1 MSRVFKP
8 KFAPSKLE
16 AKKSEKLLVK
26 MEPRAKKLDL
36 GVTLVEETPE
46 KPRVLSASL
55 SATGGSL
62 AFGQPKFGFGL
73 LPTNGNGKT
82 VKRLEP
88 LLSSP
93 PAPVNGKEEEEDDGE
108 EEWMMDS
115 SPDVVL
121 LNPSSK
127 RRGVN
132 DETGDEEEDEGEED
146 ESMMATPSKPS
157 RAGRGRKRIR

>member
-8 KFAPSKLE
+8 KVVPSKLE
-16 AKKSEKLLVK
+16 AKKSEKLSVK
-26 MEPRAKKLDL
+26 VEPRAKKLDL

-62 AFGQPKFGFGL
+62 AFGQPKFGFGS
-73 LPTNGNGKT
+73 LPTNGNGKVT
-82 VKRLEP
+82 ERAEP
-88 LLSSP
+88 PLPL
-93 PAPVNGKEEEEDDGE
+93 NEEEDDDDGE

-115 SPDVVL
+115 SPAVVL

-132 DETGDEEEDEGEED
+132 DEMGDEGDGEE
-146 ESMMATPSKPS
+146 EEEELMMATPSKPS

>member
-8 KFAPSKLE
+8 KVVPSKLE
-16 AKKSEKLLVK
+16 AKKSEKIQVK
-26 MEPRAKKLDL
+26 VEPRAKKLNL
-36 GVTLVEETPE
+36 GVMLVEETPE

-55 SATGGSL
+55 SAAGGSL

-82 VKRLEP
+82 TERAEP
-88 LLSSP
+88 PPSSP
-93 PAPVNGKEEEEDDGE
+93 LAFVNEKEDDGDGE

-132 DETGDEEEDEGEED
+132 DEMVDEEDGEKDEDEL
-146 ESMMATPSKPS
+146 MMATPSKPS

>member
-8 KFAPSKLE
+8 KVAPSKLE
-16 AKKSEKLLVK
+16 AKKSEKLSVK
-26 MEPRAKKLDL
+26 VEPRTKKLNL

-62 AFGQPKFGFGL
+62 AFGQPKFGFGM

-82 VKRLEP
+82 VERAEP
-88 LLSSP
+88 PASSP
-93 PAPVNGKEEEEDDGE
+93 SAPVSEKEDDDGE

-132 DETGDEEEDEGEED
+132 DEMGDEEDGEED
-146 ESMMATPSKPS
+146 ELMMVTPSKPS

>member
-8 KFAPSKLE
+8 KAIVSKFGT
-16 AKKSEKLLVK
+16 KKPALKVEQK
-26 MEPRAKKLDL
+26 PKKLDL

-62 AFGQPKFGFGL
+62 SFGQPKFGF
-73 LPTNGNGKT
+73 LPMNGNGKT
-82 VKRLEP
+82 VERLDPPSP
-88 LLSSP
+88 L
-93 PAPVNGKEEEEDDGE
+93 APVDDADDDE

-115 SPDVVL
+115 SPDIVL

-127 RRGVN
+127 GHG
-132 DETGDEEEDEGEED
+132 DEMGEEEDEDD
-146 ESMMATPSKPS
+146 ELMMATPSKPS
-157 RAGRGRKRIR
+157 RSGRAPKRRK